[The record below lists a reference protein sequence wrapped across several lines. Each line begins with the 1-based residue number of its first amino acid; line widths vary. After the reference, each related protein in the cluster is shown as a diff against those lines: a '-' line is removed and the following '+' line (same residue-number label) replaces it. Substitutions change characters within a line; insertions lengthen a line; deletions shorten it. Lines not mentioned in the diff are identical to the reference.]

1 MLTLRPGQMGGSETY
16 ARGLVEGLSRHGTL
30 EYVCFVPPMAAEAG
44 NGLRTVLV
52 PEYRDAGTPLRKAA
66 AMALAA
72 ARPGPI
78 RRRFGKVAAM
88 HYPFTIPLP
97 QAEAPIA
104 VTLQDLLHLERPQL
118 WSRTSRAFRA
128 VAYDRPARRA
138 RLVIVPSEYVRRR
151 ASERLGIPL
160 ERIRAIHYGIDHERF
175 RPGDEAREPFLLYPA
190 RPWRHKNH
198 ERLFQAFALLRGQRP
213 ELELVLTGG
222 GHDGRSLPPGVS
234 ARGLVS
240 PDELAS
246 LYRRAAALVFPSLYE
261 GFGYPPLEAMA
272 CGCPV
277 AASTATSLPEICG
290 DAAVLFDPRSPE
302 EIAAAVARALEDDGE
317 LVRRGL
323 ERARRFTWGA
333 SARRHEDAYREL
345 VAA

>member
-16 ARGLVEGLSRHGTL
+16 ARGLVHALAKYGTL
-30 EYVCFVPPMAAEAG
+30 DYVCFVPAAAPDAG
-44 NGLRTVLV
+44 DGLRTVVV
-52 PEYRDAGTPLRKAA
+52 PEYRDARTPLRKAA
-66 AMALAA
+66 AMAVAA
-72 ARPGPI
+72 VKPGPI
-78 RRRFGKVAAM
+78 LRRFGRLAGV

-97 QAEAPIA
+97 QAPAPTAI
-104 VTLQDLLHLERPQL
+104 TLQDLLHLERPEL

-138 RLVIVPSEYVRRR
+138 QIVIVPTEYTRRR
-151 ASERLGIPL
+151 VSERLNVPL
-160 ERIRAIHYGIDHERF
+160 ERIRVVHYGVDHDAF
-175 RPGDEAREPFLLYPA
+175 RPGDEPREPFLLYPA

-198 ERLFQAFALLRGQRP
+198 ARLFEAFALVRRERP

-222 GHDGRSLPPGVS
+222 GHGERALPTGV
-234 ARGLVS
+234 RVEGLV
-240 PDELAS
+240 DRERLAS

-290 DAAVLFDPRSPE
+290 DAAVFFDPLSSE
-302 EIAAAVARALEDDGE
+302 DIAHAIVRALDDDGE
-317 LVRRGL
+317 LRERGL
-323 ERARRFTWGA
+323 RRAATFTWKATAGG
-333 SARRHEDAYREL
+333 HEAAYRDL
-345 VAA
+345 LAA